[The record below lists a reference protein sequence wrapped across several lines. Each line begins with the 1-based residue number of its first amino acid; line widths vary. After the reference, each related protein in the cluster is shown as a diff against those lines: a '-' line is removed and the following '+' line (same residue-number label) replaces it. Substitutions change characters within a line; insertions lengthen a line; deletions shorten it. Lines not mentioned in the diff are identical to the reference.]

1 MKGLNAAFVEN
12 NYTFIRDTSKAIE
25 FENSQSKEVVYL
37 LHNVEISIVL
47 NPKTV
52 ENNDS
57 LMNRSS
63 GKYHNTALRQFPKRK
78 NKGKSLIHY
87 GYMFKFQPGNEL
99 STFLTDLNG
108 R

>member
-1 MKGLNAAFVEN
+1 MKGLNAAFDEN
-12 NYTFIRDTSKAIE
+12 NYTFIRETSKAIE

-63 GKYHNTALRQFPKRK
+63 GEYHNTALRQFPKRK

-87 GYMFKFQPGNEL
+87 GYTFKFQSGNEL